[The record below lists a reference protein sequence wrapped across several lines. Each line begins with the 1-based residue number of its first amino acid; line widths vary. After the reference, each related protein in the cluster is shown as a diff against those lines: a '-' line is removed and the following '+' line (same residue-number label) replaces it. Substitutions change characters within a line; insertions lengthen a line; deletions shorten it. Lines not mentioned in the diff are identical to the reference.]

1 MPIAALSEVTL
12 FYEDRGAG
20 EILLLV
26 PGALGTAQVDFDC
39 QLSFFCKTHRVIA
52 PDPRGYGR
60 SQPPERDYPV
70 DFYERD
76 ADDFIRLI
84 DDLGAPR
91 FSILGWSDGANV
103 AAIIAAKIPQ
113 RVNKLVMWAGN
124 SFLTEEEIK
133 SFEAIRSL
141 SAWSPRLL
149 EALRPVY
156 GEKLGTI
163 WDQYVSALIRLY
175 KAGGELYRSRLAAI
189 SARALILHGDKDP
202 LVPKLHPEILSQEIR
217 GAKLY
222 RFPEGKHN
230 IHVKY
235 AAEFNRIVADFLT
248 EAEE

>member
-1 MPIAALSEVTL
+1 MAALSKVTL

-20 EILLLV
+20 EILLLI
-26 PGALGTAQVDFDC
+26 PGALGAARVDFDC
-39 QLSFFCKTHRVIA
+39 QAPFFCKTHRVIA

-60 SQPPERDYPV
+60 SQPPHRDYPA

-76 ADDFIRLI
+76 ADDFIQLM
-84 DDLGAPR
+84 DDLGAQR

-141 SAWSPRLL
+141 SAWSPRSL
-149 EALRPVY
+149 EALTPIY
-156 GEKLGTI
+156 GEGLGTI

-175 KAGGELYRSRLAAI
+175 EAGGDLYRSRLVAI
-189 SARALILHGDKDP
+189 SAQTLILHGDKDP
-202 LVPKLHPEILSQEIR
+202 LVPQFHAEILSQEIR
-217 GAKLY
+217 GAKLH

-235 AAEFNRIVADFLT
+235 AAEFNRIVADFLM